1 MLKRFQDWRIVFMG
15 TPDFAV
21 ASLQALVEAGANI
34 VGVVTAPDK
43 PAGRGM
49 QLQQSDVKKFAL
61 EHHLSVLQPASLKSP
76 EFIEQLREL
85 KADIQIVVAFRML
98 PEIVW
103 NMPPLGTINV
113 HGSLLPKFRGAAP
126 IHWAVIRGEKTTGV
140 TTFQLKHVI
149 DTGDILLQKSVPI
162 LPNATTGDLY
172 NELKIVGAELLIE
185 TLDQLAKGN
194 LLPTPQQ
201 NIEDAAYHAP
211 KIFTETCVIHWN
223 DTSENIHNL
232 IRGLAPHP
240 SAFTTVQD
248 KKLKI
253 HKATYKKEAH
263 NKTVGSIHSD
273 GKTILEFATS
283 DGWIIVQE
291 LQLEGKKKM
300 DTATFLTGYAHL
312 IESK

>member
-21 ASLQALVEAGANI
+21 ASLKALVEAGANI

-61 EHHLSVLQPASLKSP
+61 EQNLSILQPVTLKSP
-76 EFIEQLREL
+76 EFIEQLKEL
-85 KADIQIVVAFRML
+85 KADIQVVVAFRML

-126 IHWAVIRGEKTTGV
+126 IHWAVIRGEKITGV

-149 DTGDILLQKSVPI
+149 DTGDILLQKSIPI
-162 LPNATTGDLY
+162 PPNATTGDLY
-172 NELKIVGAELLIE
+172 AELKMVGADLLIE

-194 LLPTPQQ
+194 LQPTPQ
-201 NIEDAAYHAP
+201 ESVGDVAYHAP
-211 KIFTETCVIHWN
+211 KIFTETCIIHWN

-240 SAFTTVQD
+240 SAFTTFQD

-253 HKATYKKEAH
+253 HKAGYRKEAH
-263 NKTVGSIHSD
+263 NKPTGSVQSD
-273 GKTILEFATS
+273 GKAMLEFATN
-283 DGWIIVQE
+283 DGWIIVEE

-300 DTATFLTGYAHL
+300 DTATFLRGYAHL
-312 IESK
+312 IENK